1 MAPKGTSLDEKKA
14 KLLDQMLQTG
24 EIYSNKTIEAL
35 SKPTGISAM
44 IIKQVLMELV
54 NEDLVDSEKI
64 GTSTYYWCFASK
76 KSQTVLSQKSKLE
89 GEIQQLKKE
98 IQTLEKSI
106 VDLQGGREE
115 SDQRTLLLQRQAEL
129 QATLKEQ
136 KERFKQLSKNDP
148 EVANRLKS
156 FTKTAIEQANIWT
169 DNILSLKKHLVEKY
183 GMDPKELGNH
193 LGITVDF
200 DYL

>member
-14 KLLDQMLQTG
+14 RLLEQMLQTG

-76 KSQTVLSQKSKLE
+76 RSQTVLSQKSKLE
-89 GEIQQLKKE
+89 EGIQQMKKE
-98 IQTLEKSI
+98 IQSLEKDI
-106 VDLQGGREE
+106 AGLQSGREE
-115 SDQRTLLLQRQAEL
+115 SEERTLLLQRQADL
-129 QATLKEQ
+129 QAKIKEQ
-136 KERFKQLSKNDP
+136 RERFKQLSKNDP
-148 EVANRLKS
+148 EVAQRLKD
-156 FTKTAIEQANIWT
+156 FTKTAIEQANLWT
-169 DNILSLKKHLVEKY
+169 DNVLGLKKHLVEKY
-183 GMDPKELGNH
+183 GMDPKLVSNQ
-193 LGITVDF
+193 LGITADF